1 MFAVLKSN
9 SSDVVS
15 NRSYCCHLSND
26 RKSAEEFVTERY
38 GPITSGTLSSNGL
51 YSIAEVSS
59 LDDLIEHMMPSK
71 TKSKEEDVLAEVLKK
86 LEELVSPE
94 TAEKFAVQ
102 IQEQTGKVVAE
113 VKSMGITGMKAVG
126 DGFIA
131 LGDLIRK
138 AGETKEEK

>member
-15 NRSYCCHLSND
+15 DRSYCCHLSND
-26 RKSAEEFVTERY
+26 RESAEGFLAERL
-38 GPITSGTLSSNGL
+38 SLSSNGL
-51 YSIAEVSS
+51 YRIVEVLS
-59 LDDLIEHMMPSK
+59 LDDLIEHIMPPK

-102 IQEQTGKVVAE
+102 IQEKTGKVVAE
-113 VKSMGITGMKAVG
+113 VRSMGINGMKAVG

-138 AGETKEEK
+138 AGETKEE

>member
-26 RKSAEEFVTERY
+26 RKSAEEFVTERL
-38 GPITSGTLSSNGL
+38 SLSSNGL

-59 LDDLIEHMMPSK
+59 LDDLIEHMMPYP
-71 TKSKEEDVLAEVLKK
+71 TGKEEDVLAEVLKK

-94 TAEKFAVQ
+94 TAEKFAAQ

>member
-1 MFAVLKSN
+1 
-9 SSDVVS
+9 
-15 NRSYCCHLSND
+15 
-26 RKSAEEFVTERY
+26 
-38 GPITSGTLSSNGL
+38 
-51 YSIAEVSS
+51 
-59 LDDLIEHMMPSK
+59 MPHP
-71 TKSKEEDVLAEVLKK
+71 TGKEEDVLAEVLKK

-94 TAEKFAVQ
+94 TAEKFAAQ

-138 AGETKEEK
+138 AGETKKEK

>member
-59 LDDLIEHMMPSK
+59 LDDLIEHMMPHP
-71 TKSKEEDVLAEVLKK
+71 TGKEEDVLAEVLKK

-94 TAEKFAVQ
+94 TAEKFAAQ